1 MPGEVQT
8 LIHLAWNLVIF
19 YSLYLQLLSYHLK
32 DFVEDIPIP
41 TVFVTPRAWFLPTY
55 YVYTSLWIYLLSG
68 VVCLFSLPSI
78 LCMIQKGIRDKHR
91 HTARPSAPIS
101 KALYGAMCMS
111 SWTFFAV
118 LYSNPFNR
126 LKDYK
131 KYLLQDPD
139 GMPAI
144 FMSFVTTGYTFL
156 MVLGGI
162 FFMEFFIIMWYISQK
177 VLKTDAQNTIRHRS
191 CLLCAKKLAEAMGLT
206 GIVLFLQ
213 VLAGYSIYFCLLL
226 MVSPLQAV
234 AGLCLSTLTMI
245 FATLVFALL
254 IIPCTTACRR
264 CPRGIFT
271 LAQSVLM
278 VLMAFIFYILLLIT
292 IPDNHTT
299 SFDGSHI
306 VSSLVSSFLL
316 FLVAYT
322 LKLFLLRKVSQEEE
336 PTQYNSIEE
345 IN

>member
-1 MPGEVQT
+1 MYNYI
-8 LIHLAWNLVIF
+8 L

-144 FMSFVTTGYTFL
+144 FMSFVTTGYTFFI
-156 MVLGGI
+156 VLGSI

-177 VLKTDAQNTIRHRS
+177 VLNTVPQTTIRCRT
-191 CLLCAKKLAEAMGLT
+191 CLLWATKLVEAIGLT

-226 MVSPLQAV
+226 MVNPLRAV
-234 AGLCLSTLTMI
+234 AGLCLSTLSMI
-245 FATLVFALL
+245 FGTLVFALL

-271 LAQSVLM
+271 LALSVLM

-316 FLVAYT
+316 VLVGYA
-322 LKLFLLRKVSQEEE
+322 LKLFLFRKVSQEEE
-336 PTQYNSIEE
+336 PTQCSAIEE

>member
-1 MPGEVQT
+1 MT
-8 LIHLAWNLVIF
+8 KLMYNYIL

-41 TVFVTPRAWFLPTY
+41 TIFVAPRAWFLPTY
-55 YVYTSLWIYLLSG
+55 YVRTSLWIYLLSG
-68 VVCLFSLPSI
+68 IVCLFSLPGI
-78 LCMIQKGIRDKHR
+78 LCMIQKTLRDKHR
-91 HTARPSAPIS
+91 YTAQPSAPIS

-118 LYSNPFNR
+118 LYSNMFYR

-131 KYLLQDPD
+131 QYLLQDPD
-139 GMPAI
+139 GMPEI
-144 FMSFVTTGYTFL
+144 FMSFVTTGYTFFI
-156 MVLGGI
+156 VLGSI

-177 VLKTDAQNTIRHRS
+177 VLNTVPQTTIRCRT
-191 CLLCAKKLAEAMGLT
+191 CLLWATKLVEAIGLT

-226 MVSPLQAV
+226 MVNPLRAV

-271 LAQSVLM
+271 LALSVLM